1 MNQDF
6 STALLLLAVGMI
18 TVFFILALIVLL
30 GGWLIKLV
38 NKYAPAPSSNKS
50 EGWEQV
56 ASVDTRKTAA
66 IVAAVE
72 AVTGGQGSIT
82 KIQRRE

>member
-1 MNQDF
+1 MKQDF

-38 NKYAPAPSSNKS
+38 NKYAPAPPSNKS
-50 EGWEQV
+50 EGHAQE
-56 ASVDTRKTAA
+56 ASFDTRKTAA